1 MTEKKNE
8 KGMFVFSESPRP
20 LRIFLIRMAFCSE
33 GVAFVY
39 SMYLVFTRIPG
50 ESYRR
55 QQGLC
60 LLCSVRCLSTAVDFD
75 LVSTSMSVLEK
86 RHRAYSVKPKT
97 RGVGEG
103 G

>member
-1 MTEKKNE
+1 
-8 KGMFVFSESPRP
+8 MFVFSESPRP
-20 LRIFLIRMAFCSE
+20 LRIFLIRIAFCSE
-33 GVAFVY
+33 DVAFVY

-75 LVSTSMSVLEK
+75 LVSTSPSVLEK
-86 RHRAYSVKPKT
+86 RHRAYSVKLKM

-103 G
+103 